1 MKISIFSDCHCG
13 YAFGEER
20 GEDSFA
26 ALNEAIERSLDSDL
40 ILIAGDLFDS
50 RLPKQEVLARTARIL
65 SAAQDKKSRANFI
78 EIRNKEKREV
88 SQLALRGIPIITI
101 HGTHERRSRQMVNPV
116 QALEHAGLLVH
127 LHCATA
133 LFEIEGKKIAVH
145 GMSGVPE
152 RFAKEVLLQ
161 WKPAPVENAANILML
176 HQSIEP
182 YIYSPLEPPSLK
194 LEDLPEG
201 FDLYVLGHIHWSEQ
215 KPFKTG
221 TLLLTGSTCV
231 TSTHKIESEQEKM
244 VFSFDG
250 KNVGSIPLDFQ
261 RKIYYESFSYE
272 SGIAEK
278 VEENIRKILEEN
290 HPIKPIIIYKI
301 SGTIPKTEAAPN
313 FGATSEKFS
322 GKAIIKI
329 MQNAKAEGLEEQAE
343 FLQLMRG
350 QKLSPEE
357 HGLRLLKS
365 NLEQVKCGLLVE
377 EIFDLLADGNV
388 ELLYNM
394 LSGNAQKAKLFGGA
408 ENS

>member
-20 GEDSFA
+20 GEDSFI

-50 RLPKQEVLARTARIL
+50 RIPKQEVFARTAKIL
-65 SAAQDKKSRANFI
+65 SQAQGKKSQANFI
-78 EIRNKEKREV
+78 EIRNKEKHEV
-88 SQLALRGIPIITI
+88 SPLAFRGVPIVAI

-133 LFEIEGKKIAVH
+133 IFDIQGKRVAVH

-152 RFAKEVLLQ
+152 RFAKEVLQQ
-161 WKPAPVENAANILML
+161 WKPEPVKNAINIIML

-194 LEDLPEG
+194 LEDLPDG
-201 FDLYVLGHIHWSEQ
+201 FDLYLLGHIHWSEQ
-215 KPFKTG
+215 KPFKG
-221 TLLLTGSTCV
+221 GALLLTGSTCI
-231 TSTHKIESEQEKM
+231 TSAHKIESEQEKM
-244 VFSFDG
+244 IFSFDG
-250 KNVGSIPLDFQ
+250 KNVGSIPLSFQ
-261 RKIYYESFSYE
+261 RKIYHENFAYENNVIQK
-272 SGIAEK
+272 IAENI
-278 VEENIRKILEEN
+278 ENILRKN
-290 HPIKPIIIYKI
+290 HATKPIIISKI
-301 SGTIPKTEAAPN
+301 TGKIPKTETTPN
-313 FGATSEKFS
+313 FGSVIERFS

-329 MQNAKAEGLEEQAE
+329 IQNARPEDMEEQSE
-343 FLQLMRG
+343 LLQMMRE

-357 HGLRLLKS
+357 HGMRLLKS
-365 NLEQVKCGLLVE
+365 NLEQIKCGLRVE

-388 ELLYNM
+388 DLLYNT
-394 LSGNAQKAKLFGGA
+394 LSGRQKTLDDINMEKP
-408 ENS
+408 